1 MDIEFFVAWMAFW
14 IGIGLVFWSVE
25 RKMDAYRKHVKACK
39 KKGIK
44 HDESMWVPR

>member
-1 MDIEFFVAWMAFW
+1 MIMWVVF
-14 IGIGLVFWSVE
+14 GISCWLTD